1 MNKCLFC
8 KIVKGDIP
16 ADKVF
21 ENESILAFR
30 DINPAAPTHILIIP
44 KIHIPTLNDLK
55 PEHSNLVGEMI
66 QLSSVLAKKEGI
78 AEAGYRTGFN
88 CNEAGG
94 QTVYHL
100 HLHLMGGR
108 TFGWPPG

>member
-8 KIVKGDIP
+8 KFVKGDFP